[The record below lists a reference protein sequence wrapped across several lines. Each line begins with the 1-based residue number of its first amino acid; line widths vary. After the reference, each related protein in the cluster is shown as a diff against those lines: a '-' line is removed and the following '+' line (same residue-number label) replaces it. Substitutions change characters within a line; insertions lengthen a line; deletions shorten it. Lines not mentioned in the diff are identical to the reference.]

1 MTFSIPIL
9 IVLAFSTFATSMI
22 SGMMGMAGGFLLLV
36 VLASLVET
44 AYVVP
49 LLSSVQLISNTARLT
64 LFIKNINWKVVAYF
78 LTGLCPGAVMG
89 ILIFQ
94 MLPKPLIKLMMGL
107 ITLVMIYLPKS
118 EKESGLGTRIFLP
131 VGFLAGLFGIFFGA
145 TGPLTAPFFIRNNI
159 VKEELIATKA
169 TCQALIHLA
178 NLLLF
183 GSIGFNVFANWK
195 LLLGLAA
202 SVVIGTM
209 VGKKMLHRLSF
220 QTFIFWFKLLLT
232 LIAVRIIISQTLQLI
247 NP

>member
-1 MTFSIPIL
+1 MTLSVPVL
-9 IVLAFSTFATSMI
+9 IVLAFSAFATSII

-36 VLASLVET
+36 VMATLVET
-44 AYVVP
+44 TYVVP
-49 LLSSVQLISNTARLT
+49 LLSSVQLVSNTARLT

-78 LTGLCPGAVMG
+78 VLGLCPGAFIG
-89 ILIFQ
+89 ILIFR
-94 MLPKPLIKLMMGL
+94 MMPRPVIKLMMGL
-107 ITLVMIYLPKS
+107 FTLVMIYLPKS
-118 EKESGLGTRIFLP
+118 EKESGLGITIFLP

-145 TGPLTAPFFIRNNI
+145 TGPLTAPFFIRNDI

-169 TCQALIHLA
+169 TCQALIHVA

-183 GSIGFNVFANWK
+183 GSIGINVFVYWK

-209 VGKKMLHRLSF
+209 VGKKILHRLSF

-232 LIAVRIIISQTLQLI
+232 LIAARIVITQTLQLI
-247 NP
+247 NA

>member
-1 MTFSIPIL
+1 MALSIPIL
-9 IVLAFSTFATSMI
+9 TVLVLSAFATSVI
-22 SGMMGMAGGFLLLV
+22 SGMMGMAGGFLLLAIM
-36 VLASLVET
+36 ASLVET

-49 LLSSVQLISNTARLT
+49 LLSSVQLISNTARLI
-64 LFIKNINWKVVAYF
+64 LFIKNINWKVVTYF
-78 LTGLCPGAVMG
+78 FMGLCPGAIIG

-94 MLPKPLIKLMMGL
+94 MLPKPLVKLMMGL
-107 ITLVMIYLPKS
+107 FTLMMVYLPKS

-159 VKEELIATKA
+159 IKEELIATKA

-202 SVVIGTM
+202 TVVIGTM

-232 LIAVRIIISQTLQLI
+232 LIAVRIIITQTLQLI
-247 NP
+247 